1 MKIFVLTKSGS
12 VYTYPIKLEKPFDPK
27 SFLRSQDDEG
37 GNSTS
42 SSSNSTNEV
51 A

>member
-37 GNSTS
+37 NGNST
-42 SSSNSTNEV
+42 SSNSTNEV